1 MPGLLSIYYVEFV
14 CLNQRPE
21 VPFAHISPLK
31 MEQSSE
37 LVWKSEVMLP
47 LFGFSETD
55 LETEFLQETYKKL
68 FDVVEE
74 ALD

>member
-1 MPGLLSIYYVEFV
+1 
-14 CLNQRPE
+14 
-21 VPFAHISPLK
+21 

-47 LFGFSETD
+47 LLGFSETD
-55 LETEFLQETYKKL
+55 LKTEFLQETYKKL
-68 FDVVEE
+68 FDVAEE

>member
-1 MPGLLSIYYVEFV
+1 MEFV

-21 VPFAHISPLK
+21 VPFAHISSLK

-37 LVWKSEVMLP
+37 IVWKSEVMLP
-47 LFGFSETD
+47 LLGFSETD

-68 FDVVEE
+68 FGIVEE

>member
-1 MPGLLSIYYVEFV
+1 
-14 CLNQRPE
+14 
-21 VPFAHISPLK
+21 

>member
-1 MPGLLSIYYVEFV
+1 MEFV

-31 MEQSSE
+31 MGQSSE
-37 LVWKSEVMLP
+37 LVWKSELMLP

-68 FDVVEE
+68 FDVVEG

>member
-1 MPGLLSIYYVEFV
+1 MEFV

-21 VPFAHISPLK
+21 VLFAHISSLK

-37 LVWKSEVMLP
+37 IVWKSEVMLP
-47 LFGFSETD
+47 LLGFSETD

-68 FDVVEE
+68 FGIVEE